1 MKRLRTVVAVLAAL
15 MICACGAD
23 KEPYVD
29 PTEGFVESEMQLQPR
44 SEADEANTPED
55 SAEQTA
61 DPEDGEPLEN
71 QDAYDKPAE
80 EGVTVTAVMESIKAA
95 VTLPEMY
102 TADDAY
108 ILNNYGIDPATLDGY
123 AIEEALEVTQADKI
137 IIIDPAEGT
146 DAKEISD
153 KLETFRQD
161 KAMEMED
168 YLPEQYDVIA
178 AASVKEKDGFV
189 YLVISPEAEKIEA
202 VIEDS
207 IGKQD

>member
-1 MKRLRTVVAVLAAL
+1 MKRLRTVAAILAVL

-29 PTEGFVESEMQLQPR
+29 PTEGFVESEMQIQLQ
-44 SEADEANTPED
+44 SNEAEKESP
-55 SAEQTA
+55 EQTA

-80 EGVTVTAVMESIKAA
+80 VSVTATAVMESIKAA

-102 TADDAY
+102 AADDAY
-108 ILNNYGIDPATLDGY
+108 ILNNYGIDPVSLDSY

-146 DAKEISD
+146 DVKEISD

-178 AASVKEKDGFV
+178 TASVKEKDGFI

-202 VIEDS
+202 VIENS
-207 IGKQD
+207 IGKQE